1 MEELKDPEKRQPK
14 QESKGDQAED
24 GQPDIDEADYVPEKA
39 GMTVLISGDDDP
51 SVMPNAQREVILKEI
66 AAFRERSNRR
76 DKNKMWFEEE
86 EKAKSNKD
94 RDASPIQGDS
104 KRQTK
109 ASQDAQDEKRARAGS
124 DSIPSGPAAD
134 RRRPARE
141 YHQPVRFRTDKD
153 REEDE
158 DIPDEELERRRQ
170 ERKARDLETTF
181 IGVYCPTLP
190 SFHNPFTNPQQRER
204 KWFQREKLRLAAQ
217 DREKDRENKRN
228 RNDVRPTI
236 DKDTMLARFLK
247 FDDDMEAAKQSE
259 EYYKDHQS
267 WARKRVEIKRKETE
281 KDDRD
286 RATEDREINK
296 GKSRAAALADSFL
309 DSNMGDVLSSVPQPL
324 RLRMTRENIKTA
336 PASPAKRSVDEVEGL
351 LEEDEEDEDY
361 RARSRKK
368 RLLVPLEYDGE
379 ESRKRVEENERSKED
394 QLRNLVSSIPS
405 DTKGLW
411 EYPVHWDGLD
421 NVSCSFNGLLLML

>member
-1 MEELKDPEKRQPK
+1 
-14 QESKGDQAED
+14 
-24 GQPDIDEADYVPEKA
+24 
-39 GMTVLISGDDDP
+39 
-51 SVMPNAQREVILKEI
+51 
-66 AAFRERSNRR
+66 
-76 DKNKMWFEEE
+76 
-86 EKAKSNKD
+86 
-94 RDASPIQGDS
+94 
-104 KRQTK
+104 
-109 ASQDAQDEKRARAGS
+109 
-124 DSIPSGPAAD
+124 
-134 RRRPARE
+134 
-141 YHQPVRFRTDKD
+141 
-153 REEDE
+153 
-158 DIPDEELERRRQ
+158 
-170 ERKARDLETTF
+170 
-181 IGVYCPTLP
+181 
-190 SFHNPFTNPQQRER
+190 
-204 KWFQREKLRLAAQ
+204 
-217 DREKDRENKRN
+217 
-228 RNDVRPTI
+228 
-236 DKDTMLARFLK
+236 MLARLLK
-247 FDDDMEAAKQSE
+247 FDDDMEAEKQSE

-351 LEEDEEDEDY
+351 LEEDDEDEDY

-421 NVSCSFNGLLLML
+421 NVSCSFNVMGSC

>member
-1 MEELKDPEKRQPK
+1 
-14 QESKGDQAED
+14 
-24 GQPDIDEADYVPEKA
+24 
-39 GMTVLISGDDDP
+39 
-51 SVMPNAQREVILKEI
+51 
-66 AAFRERSNRR
+66 
-76 DKNKMWFEEE
+76 
-86 EKAKSNKD
+86 
-94 RDASPIQGDS
+94 
-104 KRQTK
+104 
-109 ASQDAQDEKRARAGS
+109 
-124 DSIPSGPAAD
+124 
-134 RRRPARE
+134 
-141 YHQPVRFRTDKD
+141 
-153 REEDE
+153 
-158 DIPDEELERRRQ
+158 
-170 ERKARDLETTF
+170 
-181 IGVYCPTLP
+181 
-190 SFHNPFTNPQQRER
+190 
-204 KWFQREKLRLAAQ
+204 
-217 DREKDRENKRN
+217 
-228 RNDVRPTI
+228 
-236 DKDTMLARFLK
+236 MLARLLK
-247 FDDDMEAAKQSE
+247 FDDDMEAEKQSE

-286 RATEDREINK
+286 RATEDREIHK

-324 RLRMTRENIKTA
+324 RLRMTRESIKTA

-411 EYPVHWDGLD
+411 GYPVHWDGLD
-421 NVSCSFNGLLLML
+421 NVSCSFNGLLLIL